1 VDRRDVGLGLI
12 KIDVALHSD
21 NKSFQKQV
29 VERCAVWMQLRAK
42 KTAVLLKGQPMAA
55 SMAVI
60 ENVNDGA
67 LTPACDNRWSVQHF
81 FNNQTSRRRVA

>member
-1 VDRRDVGLGLI
+1 
-12 KIDVALHSD
+12 
-21 NKSFQKQV
+21 
-29 VERCAVWMQLRAK
+29 
-42 KTAVLLKGQPMAA
+42 MAA